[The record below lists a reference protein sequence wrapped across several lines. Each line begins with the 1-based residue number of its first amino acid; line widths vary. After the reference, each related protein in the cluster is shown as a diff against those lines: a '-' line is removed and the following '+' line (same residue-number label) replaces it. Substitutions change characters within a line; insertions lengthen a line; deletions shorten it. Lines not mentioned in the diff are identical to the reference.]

1 VLETLEQTAACRI
14 LVYLYKEGDFAVSEI
29 IRKVGSSQQ
38 AIYNAL
44 RKLRDAGL
52 IQEELEETFPRRRLI
67 SLTEKGRKVAEK
79 LEEIE
84 EELSKNDL

>member
-1 VLETLEQTAACRI
+1 MEDPIITPASRI
-14 LVYLYKEGDFAVSEI
+14 LIVLLRNGELLMSDIIVKAKLSRQAVFNN
-29 IRKVGSSQQ
+29 V
-38 AIYNAL
+38 
-44 RKLRDAGL
+44 RDLLEAGL
-52 IQEELEETFPRRRLI
+52 VTEKREEGFPPRRLI